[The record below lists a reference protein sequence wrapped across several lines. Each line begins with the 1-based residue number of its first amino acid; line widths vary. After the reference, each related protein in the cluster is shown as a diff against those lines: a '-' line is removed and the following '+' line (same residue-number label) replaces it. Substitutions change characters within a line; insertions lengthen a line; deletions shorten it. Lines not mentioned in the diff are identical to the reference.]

1 MKTLLGA
8 QDVWEIVEKG
18 HTEPEN
24 EDNLTQSQID
34 GLRNSRKRDMK
45 TLYLIFQGLDDD
57 AFEKVSEAKSAKEAQ
72 DKLQISY
79 KGVDPVNKVR
89 LQTLRAEFETLHM
102 KEGEAISD
110 YSSRVLAVTNQL
122 KRNGEKVDQVKIME
136 KILRSLDPN
145 FDHIVPVIE
154 ETKDLEDMTME
165 QLLGSL

>member
-57 AFEKVSEAKSAKEAQ
+57 AFEKVSEAKSVKEAW
-72 DKLQISY
+72 DKL
-79 KGVDPVNKVR
+79 
-89 LQTLRAEFETLHM
+89 
-102 KEGEAISD
+102 
-110 YSSRVLAVTNQL
+110 
-122 KRNGEKVDQVKIME
+122 
-136 KILRSLDPN
+136 
-145 FDHIVPVIE
+145 
-154 ETKDLEDMTME
+154 
-165 QLLGSL
+165 